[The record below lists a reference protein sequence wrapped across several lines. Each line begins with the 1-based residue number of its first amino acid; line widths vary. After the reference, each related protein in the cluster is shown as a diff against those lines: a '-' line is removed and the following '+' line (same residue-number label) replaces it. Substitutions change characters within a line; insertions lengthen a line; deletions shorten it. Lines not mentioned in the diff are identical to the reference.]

1 MVIPNGISS
10 WTIEN
15 ESNNLESESSTITSN
30 NLVDYLT
37 ITITRRDTTIDLVY
51 IKGLLNALLL
61 NLTIT
66 TAIMILMILR
76 RDQAFLKAQ
85 CYLMLI

>member
-51 IKGLLNALLL
+51 IKG
-61 NLTIT
+61 
-66 TAIMILMILR
+66 
-76 RDQAFLKAQ
+76 
-85 CYLMLI
+85 Y